1 MNDDYEDLLEN
12 LDTIRYEM
20 NDPAQV
26 SSILIESV
34 QDTSAAAPLLS
45 LLQHLVLIRKT
56 DPNITGK
63 YLQLID
69 NVVAQIVLDGKGLD
83 PAFSDIYNIKI
94 DKIIQDFVDQDTLR
108 QAVMDSK
115 EAKVKVEFANSE
127 KERLVTEWAEN
138 FCESP
143 PSSFIPTQTD
153 YPLSL
158 FVFQLP

>member
-20 NDPAQV
+20 TDPAQV
-26 SSILIESV
+26 SSVLIESV
-34 QDTSAAAPLLS
+34 ENTSAAAPLLS

-56 DPNITGK
+56 DPVITGK

-83 PAFSDIYNIKI
+83 PAFGDIYNVKVE
-94 DKIIQDFVDQDTLR
+94 KIIQDFVDQDTLR
-108 QAVMDSK
+108 QAITDSK

-138 FCESP
+138 FCES
-143 PSSFIPTQTD
+143 FL
-153 YPLSL
+153 PLW
-158 FVFQLP
+158 